1 MNNLLSSY
9 IKENQFKFH
18 VTEIELNK
26 LKTDGYV
33 KLSRNKEFWNKHKID
48 INEFVKHAENLIKKE
63 NKFEINNIDKNIF
76 KPEKGANRVSN
87 LIGKNLDFKKFIAIP
102 DILFLVDKVL
112 ESNFR
117 ISSIDIREPLPNHGG
132 QGLHLDWNQ
141 RKNIDDKYLQCSAF
155 IYLDNV
161 DESNGPLRLI
171 PKSHIEMFK
180 IKSSSMHKDKRT
192 EKDHEIIEKLDK
204 EKSIKITANKGDIVL
219 LNMCVFHGGTTNLS
233 GKRRRTIF
241 INFRSI
247 SVRQQLDQFKYIPKK
262 NHNNFSEIEKKILHL
277 YQPKIYDKI
286 KRFLYDYRKNKLVM
300 ILKYF
305 LSFFRK

>member
-1 MNNLLSSY
+1 MNNSLSSF
-9 IKENQFKFH
+9 IKENQLKFH
-18 VTEIELNK
+18 VNDIELNK

-33 KLSRNKEFWNKHKID
+33 KLSRNKEFWNKHQID
-48 INEFVKHAENLIKKE
+48 INEFVKHAENLIKQE
-63 NKFEINNIDKNIF
+63 NKSEINNIDKNIF

-87 LIGKNLDFKKFIAIP
+87 LIGKNLEFKKFVAIP

-141 RKNIDDKYLQCSAF
+141 RKSIDDKYLQCSAF
-155 IYLDNV
+155 IYLDDV
-161 DESNGPLRLI
+161 DENNGPLRLI

-180 IKSSSMHKDKRT
+180 IKSTSMHKDKRRDD
-192 EKDHEIIEKLDK
+192 DHEIIEKFDK

-219 LNMCVFHGGTTNLS
+219 LNMCVFHGGTTNNS

-241 INFRSI
+241 INFRS
-247 SVRQQLDQFKYIPKK
+247 SNVRQQLNQYQYIPKK
-262 NHNNFSEIEKKILHL
+262 NHDNFTEIEKKILHL
-277 YQPKIYDKI
+277 FKPNNYDKI
-286 KRFLYDYRKNKLVM
+286 KRFMYDYRNNKIV
-300 ILKYF
+300 ILLKKF
-305 LSFFRK
+305 LFLFRK